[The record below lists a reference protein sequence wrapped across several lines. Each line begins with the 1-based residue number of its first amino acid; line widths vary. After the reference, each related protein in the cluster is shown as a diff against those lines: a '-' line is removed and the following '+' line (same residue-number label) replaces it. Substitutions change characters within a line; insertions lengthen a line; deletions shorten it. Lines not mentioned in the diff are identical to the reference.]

1 MRPTHL
7 QILNKCLIIAAVA
20 WGAAACTP
28 VPSKPDKTSDKII
41 RKSANQ
47 KVFQYPYDSVWRA
60 SQLALSYPIAVNNMD
75 NGTLETDWI
84 KAIDG
89 FQAPTA
95 QKEPSSGI
103 RYKIS
108 LTLVKGRLDGRES
121 VRITMNKR
129 IEKQRDFFSEPEP
142 IESDGLEEKIL
153 FYRIER
159 EVTIDEG
166 LKKATAINNK

>member
-1 MRPTHL
+1 MRPIPL
-7 QILNKCLIIAAVA
+7 QILNKCVLVAAVA
-20 WGAAACTP
+20 LGTAACTQLP
-28 VPSKPDKTSDKII
+28 TRAEKTSDKII

-47 KVFQYPYDSVWRA
+47 RVFQYPYDSVWRA
-60 SQLALSYPIAVNNMD
+60 SQLALKYPIAVNNMD
-75 NGTLETDWI
+75 NGTLETEWV

-95 QKEPSSGI
+95 EKEPSSGI

-108 LTLVKGRLDGRES
+108 LTLVKGRLDGKES
-121 VRITMNKR
+121 VRVTMNKR
-129 IEKQRDFFSEPEP
+129 VEKQRDFFSDPEA

-159 EVTIDEG
+159 EVVIDEG
-166 LKKATAINNK
+166 LKKATANSNK